1 MDNFYQIHAGY
12 RKKTQSEQNR
22 HMNKY
27 ATLDEDVAGV
37 AGDEPSIQK
46 EGRGFEIA
54 AGQVRIP
61 KSTGVSDC
69 STS

>member
-1 MDNFYQIHAGY
+1 
-12 RKKTQSEQNR
+12 
-22 HMNKY
+22 MNKY
-27 ATLDEDVAGV
+27 ATLEEDVADV

-61 KSTGVSDC
+61 KSTGVSVC
-69 STS
+69 SIS

>member
-1 MDNFYQIHAGY
+1 
-12 RKKTQSEQNR
+12 
-22 HMNKY
+22 MNKY
-27 ATLDEDVAGV
+27 ATLDEDVADV

-69 STS
+69 STSWRKVFRGLCLTINFEQL